1 MKSFC
6 MDLSVVFPEVSGGSR
21 SGILAD
27 LRGMSKCSDK
37 NAETPHPVPLVD
49 PLTRSGADDSRTPPT
64 PRASDD
70 KRGTDPLAG
79 KSDAIRPPLA
89 PDEAPQTGPL
99 AGKSHAFWPPPEKAG
114 RLAAESAEGAFQPI
128 IKEIG
133 GQPGPEPT
141 RYGDWER
148 KGRCIDF

>member
-1 MKSFC
+1 

-49 PLTRSGADDSRTPPT
+49 PLTRSGADDSLTRPT
-64 PRASDD
+64 PRALDD

-79 KSDAIRPPLA
+79 KS
-89 PDEAPQTGPL
+89 
-99 AGKSHAFWPPPEKAG
+99 HAFCPPPEKAG